1 MIIVRFTSGLGNQ
14 MFQYNL
20 YSFLRKRYPDTKV
33 KADVRWFYTDDEHHG
48 FELRRIFEGVE
59 GSDFLLEEASV
70 SEIFAASGQIPTPF
84 RGPFARS
91 VKFLLGPVNRKLREA
106 GRCEKAGITYDY
118 LKEKTPYET
127 FLDLDTSKN
136 YYIFGFFTEEAYYRD
151 RTDDIRRE
159 LKFPPLTGENQ
170 TLAQKMAAGNS
181 VSIHVRRGDYL
192 SATYS
197 GQFLCLGEEYYKK
210 AVDIIRERISD
221 PEFYVFSEDA
231 DFVRKEFSWLSNMTV
246 VDINKGI
253 DSYRDMQLMSMC
265 RANIIANSTFS
276 QWASILNE
284 DPDHITVYPARY
296 MKDEDTEVRTLP
308 GWIRVD

>member
-1 MIIVRFTSGLGNQ
+1 

-48 FELRRIFEGVE
+48 FELRRIFENVE
-59 GSDFLLEEASV
+59 GSGFLLEEASA

-84 RGPFARS
+84 RGPLARP
-91 VKFLLGPVNRKLREA
+91 VRFLLGPVNRKLRES
-106 GRCEKAGITYDY
+106 GRCEKAGITLDH

-151 RTDDIRRE
+151 RIDEIRRE
-159 LKFPPLTGENQ
+159 LKFPVLKGDNKA
-170 TLAQKMAAGNS
+170 LSDRMAEGNS

-197 GQFLCLGEEYYKK
+197 GQFLCLGAKYYKK
-210 AVDIIRERISD
+210 AVEIIKGRLSD
-221 PEFYVFSEDA
+221 PHFYVFSEDA
-231 DFVRKEFSWLSNMTV
+231 DFVRKEFSWLSDMTV
-246 VDINKGI
+246 VDLNRGN
-253 DSYRDMQLMSMC
+253 DSFRDMQLMAAC
-265 RANIIANSTFS
+265 KANIIANSTFS
-276 QWASILNE
+276 QWAAILNE
-284 DPDHITVYPARY
+284 NPDHITVYPARY